1 MPTELVPMDRK
12 GHVHLEMGTKA
23 PKVHVGQKVKAL
35 VTGTIKEVS
44 EGYDGT
50 GHRVRVEPNS
60 IKYSPLQS
68 AHKAPGDDFHR
79 KKNK

>member
-1 MPTELVPMDRK
+1 MPLEPVPMDRK
-12 GHVHLEMGTKA
+12 GHAHLELGTKA
-23 PKVHVGQKVKAL
+23 PRLMVGQKVKAL
-35 VTGTIKEVS
+35 VTGTVKEVS

-50 GHRVRVEPNS
+50 GHRVRVEPTT
-60 IKYSPLQS
+60 IKYSPFQS